1 MVIPMQ
7 AASVNTSPAQARAN
21 EQLRNDIQNTIR
33 EAQTAAREA
42 ARSAQAEARSGGPV
56 IRLGGSGSGGGVIV
70 SPPDADFTRGMP
82 PQIVD
87 ISVAF
92 FVMCAVIAIGWPLA
106 RAFGKRIE
114 RKGEAGATNPQL
126 GEQLPIRIGGFVPHA
141 AGLWWSKANAAGQW
155 SPPMG
160 TSASP
165 VPTGPLVIR
174 PFDLPPLA
182 PDGFRQTLQTA
193 KINDLGDMV

>member
-126 GEQLPIRIGGFVPHA
+126 GEQLQRIERAVDAMSIEVERISEAQRFVAKLQSAQRASLHGEGGGV
-141 AGLWWSKANAAGQW
+141 
-155 SPPMG
+155 
-160 TSASP
+160 T
-165 VPTGPLVIR
+165 
-174 PFDLPPLA
+174 
-182 PDGFRQTLQTA
+182 
-193 KINDLGDMV
+193 